1 MLKAESLEA
10 VHTHTHTDNLVNKKG
25 ITLVALVVTIVVLL
39 ILAGVSINLVLGQNG
54 LITQTQ
60 RTKIITE
67 LSTYQEQLDLFLQAK
82 SVESEEFYKESL
94 MASKNGVFYNTKK
107 DDSENSIK
115 SIIKNISDEYL
126 EKIEIVKGNLIIN
139 TQDKRIIKI
148 AQEMNIEVNPYKMS
162 NGELLSD
169 NDNLSLV
176 DENGTLTIPMNV
188 TTIGTG
194 AFSDV
199 EGLKTII
206 IPGNVKT
213 ISADAFANNRTL
225 ETVIIKEGCEKIGE
239 SAFYNC
245 ANLKNVLLPD
255 SITQIDSAAFYN
267 SRKIEEI
274 EIPANL
280 EELKNMVFSVTGLT
294 KVTFRGD
301 KIKSIGRETFF
312 GCKIESINITK
323 DIENIDATAF
333 DHCTNLTDIRIDKQN
348 TNFKYENGMLIT
360 KEKDKVLFV
369 SSKYYENATSFSI
382 PEGIIDFT
390 CNISKIYSIKKLIV
404 PASTKTLNARNLP
417 ITISEVEI
425 AQENENFQVAEE
437 CIYTK
442 TEPITLVFCFSKATQ
457 IELKENVN
465 TIAKFSFRGATNAT
479 KITFNDSTQKLENQI
494 FGKEGKVEVILGK
507 NVKSIDSMFALWK
520 YDYEI
525 TIDAKNPYY
534 VIEDNV
540 LYNKQKDTLITVIN
554 LIKGKFTLESSVKTI
569 SGNAFYGQEHITEID
584 LANVEVLEGKIFS
597 GCIGLKTIEIPKTI
611 KTISTSALSGAKG
624 TEKVIIH
631 KKENS
636 IAGSPFSSPFGLRAI
651 KWVGEN

>member
-1 MLKAESLEA
+1 MRLYTHT
-10 VHTHTHTDNLVNKKG
+10 HTHTHTDNLVNKKG

-107 DDSENSIK
+107 DDSENSIE

-169 NDNLSLV
+169 KDNLSLV

-188 TTIGTG
+188 TTIGSG

-213 ISADAFANNRTL
+213 ISADAFANNKTL
-225 ETVIIKEGCEKIGE
+225 ETVIIKEGCEKIGG

-323 DIENIDATAF
+323 DIESIDATAF

-425 AQENENFQVAEE
+425 AQENENFRVVEE

-525 TIDAKNPYY
+525 TIDAKNLYY

-554 LIKGKFTLESSVKTI
+554 LIEGKFTLESSVKTI

-636 IAGSPFSSPFGLRAI
+636 IEGSPFSSPFGLRAI
-651 KWVGEN
+651 EWVGEN

>member
-1 MLKAESLEA
+1 MRLYTHT
-10 VHTHTHTDNLVNKKG
+10 HTHTHTDNLVNKKG

-169 NDNLSLV
+169 KDNLSLV

-188 TTIGTG
+188 TTIGSG

-213 ISADAFANNRTL
+213 ISADAFANNKTL
-225 ETVIIKEGCEKIGE
+225 ETVIIKEGCEKIGG

-280 EELKNMVFSVTGLT
+280 EELKNMVFSSTGLT

-301 KIKSIGRETFF
+301 KIKSIGREAFF
-312 GCKIESINITK
+312 GCKIENINITK
-323 DIENIDATAF
+323 DIESIDATAF

-390 CNISKIYSIKKLIV
+390 CNISEIYSIKKLIV

-425 AQENENFQVAEE
+425 AQENENFRVAEE

-442 TEPITLVFCFSKATQ
+442 TEPITLVFCFSKAMQ

-494 FGKEGKVEVILGK
+494 FSKSGKVEVILGK
-507 NVKSIDSMFALWK
+507 NVKSIDSMFALLR

-569 SGNAFYGQEHITEID
+569 SGSAFYGQDCMTEID
-584 LANVEVLEGKIFS
+584 LANVEVLGGQIFN
-597 GCIGLKTIEIPKTI
+597 GCTGLKTIEIPKTI
-611 KTISTSALSGAKG
+611 KSINAWALSGAKG
-624 TEKVIIH
+624 AEKVIIH

-651 KWVGEN
+651 EWVGEN

>member
-1 MLKAESLEA
+1 MRLYTHTHT
-10 VHTHTHTDNLVNKKG
+10 HTHTHTDNLVNKKG

-107 DDSENSIK
+107 DDSENSIE

-169 NDNLSLV
+169 KDNLSLV

-188 TTIGTG
+188 TTIGSG

-213 ISADAFANNRTL
+213 ISADAFANNKTL
-225 ETVIIKEGCEKIGE
+225 ETVIIKEGCEKIGG

-323 DIENIDATAF
+323 DIESIDATAF

-425 AQENENFQVAEE
+425 AQENENFRVVEE

-525 TIDAKNPYY
+525 TIDAKNLYY

-554 LIKGKFTLESSVKTI
+554 LIEGKFTLESSVKTI

-636 IAGSPFSSPFGLRAI
+636 IEGSPFSSPFGLRAI
-651 KWVGEN
+651 EWVGEN